1 VAAIA
6 VFDTIGQALL
16 VPGAFLLINLL
27 ESNGVTPLLMGRQF
41 PLNSVA
47 IFVGVM
53 FWGFIWGAAGAMLA
67 VPIMVTMKIVC
78 DAVPALRPVGEFL
91 GQ

>member
-1 VAAIA
+1 M
-6 VFDTIGQALL
+6 FDTIGEALL
-16 VPGAFLLINLL
+16 IPGAFLVLNLI

-47 IFVGVM
+47 LFVGVL
-53 FWGFIWGAAGAMLA
+53 FWGFVWGVAGAMLA
-67 VPIMVTMKIVC
+67 VPIMVTLKIVC
-78 DAVPALRPVGEFL
+78 DSVPALQPVGEFL